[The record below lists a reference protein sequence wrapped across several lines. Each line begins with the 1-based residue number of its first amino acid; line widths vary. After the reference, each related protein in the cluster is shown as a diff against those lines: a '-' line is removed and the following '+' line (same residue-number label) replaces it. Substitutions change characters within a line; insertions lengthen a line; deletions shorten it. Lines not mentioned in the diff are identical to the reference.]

1 MEKHGAIEPGVTPP
15 EHEDTQVV
23 TRNHARG
30 TPSKEAT
37 FRANAATQANA
48 LDNDFRKNAAEATR
62 KSL

>member
-15 EHEDTQVV
+15 EHADTQAV
-23 TRNHARG
+23 TRNCERSP
-30 TPSKEAT
+30 TSKEAT
-37 FRANAATQANA
+37 FRADAATQAKE

>member
-15 EHEDTQVV
+15 EHEDTRAV
-23 TRNHARG
+23 TTSKQAAARDSARNTVAQ
-30 TPSKEAT
+30 
-37 FRANAATQANA
+37 AAA